1 MEVKEGL
8 WPASPSA
15 QYYNSSVLSVS
26 IMGVMETEVP
36 ITINHARAMLLL
48 KDVFLPINP
57 RFSSI
62 MVLSL
67 SLSLCYLL
75 FFKVENTYFAAFPT
89 NKIAISWKIILRI
102 ILSIFSPFKKYVN
115 KNEMEDI

>member
-1 MEVKEGL
+1 MEAKEGL
-8 WPASPSA
+8 EPASPRA
-15 QYYNSSVLSVS
+15 QYFNSSVLSVF

-36 ITINHARAMLLL
+36 ITINDARTMSLL

-67 SLSLCYLL
+67 YLSLSLSLDV
-75 FFKVENTYFAAFPT
+75 FFTFF
-89 NKIAISWKIILRI
+89 
-102 ILSIFSPFKKYVN
+102 
-115 KNEMEDI
+115 

>member
-1 MEVKEGL
+1 MNATSLLLNCFKYRIIEAKETIKKMEVKEGL

-67 SLSLCYLL
+67 SLYVIC
-75 FFKVENTYFAAFPT
+75 FFSK
-89 NKIAISWKIILRI
+89 
-102 ILSIFSPFKKYVN
+102 
-115 KNEMEDI
+115 